1 MVFERD
7 MWKVGKKVVSAV
19 VGWDERK
26 AGQLAYKMAYVKGV
40 KGAAMKD
47 MRMVGKKECES
58 VIW

>member
-1 MVFERD
+1 M
-7 MWKVGKKVVSAV
+7 SAV

-47 MRMVGKKECES
+47 MRMVGKKECE
-58 VIW
+58 